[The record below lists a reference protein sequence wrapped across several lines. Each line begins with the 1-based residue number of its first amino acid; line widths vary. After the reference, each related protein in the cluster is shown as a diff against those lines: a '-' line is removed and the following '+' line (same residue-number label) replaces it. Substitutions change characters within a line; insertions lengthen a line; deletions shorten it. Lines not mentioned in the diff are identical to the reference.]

1 MLWLLLLPS
10 HVSTAFVAAGRGVQM
25 DVAQHMRVRHQ
36 VRPAARSAKP
46 HLRMVAAPMPAPLLS
61 LRGGL
66 SVPAGL
72 PTLPSTPTGVF
83 NLLFYALAAGCGA
96 LVLASRER
104 AGDASTAA
112 PEEMP
117 PNMRRLQRQFLAVFW
132 LYKMA
137 DWLQGPY
144 FYEVYSSKIF
154 GGTPA
159 TEQMVALLFL
169 VGFGST
175 AIFGT
180 FIGGAV
186 DLLGRRAG
194 SLCFAL
200 LYSLSA
206 LSTRAMQLPMLL
218 AGRLAGGLGTSLLF
232 SAPEAWFVSEH
243 AKLGIDGKWLGQT
256 FGLAYFV
263 DSLVAITAG
272 RLAGFAAAKRGP
284 SAPFELSVLFLA
296 AGAAVAASSWRENF
310 GGSKAAG
317 PNAAV
322 AAAADEVAEMS
333 EEGAGAP
340 GADASEATAT
350 GDGEGGGQIV
360 GEAIAALRSD
370 AKIQLVGAVQAL
382 FEGAMYI
389 FVLQWPPAM
398 KRALHGAVGGI
409 PFGLVFSCFMVCCM
423 IGSTA
428 FSALARNKVPIEKGM
443 QYMLLA
449 AAIAMSTAT
458 AACARG
464 AVVPLVA
471 AFFAF
476 EACVGFYFPAIGS
489 LRSAYLPDAYRGVIM
504 NLYGVPLNL
513 IVVAVFLSIGK
524 LGVQGALTC
533 SASAL
538 GLAAI
543 AQLTLRALVSKK
555 ASKAD

>member
-1 MLWLLLLPS
+1 MLLFLLLPS
-10 HVSTAFVAAGRGVQM
+10 QASTAFVAAGRGVHL
-25 DVAQHMRVRHQ
+25 AQHMRTRHQ
-36 VRPAARSAKP
+36 VPPAARPAQP
-46 HLRMVAAPMPAPLLS
+46 DLRMVAAPLPAPLLS

-66 SVPAGL
+66 SVPTGL
-72 PTLPSTPTGVF
+72 PALPTTPSGVF
-83 NLLFYALAAGCGA
+83 NLLFYALAAACGA
-96 LVLASRER
+96 LALAVRER

-112 PEEMP
+112 REEMP

-200 LYSLSA
+200 LYSISA
-206 LSTRAMQLPMLL
+206 LSTRAVQLPMLL

-317 PNAAV
+317 PTTVAV
-322 AAAADEVAEMS
+322 AATADEVAEKS
-333 EEGAGAP
+333 EEGAGA
-340 GADASEATAT
+340 ADADVSEATAM

-428 FSALARNKVPIEKGM
+428 FSALVRNKVPIEQGM

-449 AAIAMSTAT
+449 AAVAMSTAT

-538 GLAAI
+538 GLAAF
-543 AQLTLRALVSKK
+543 AQLTLRVLVSKET
-555 ASKAD
+555 AETD